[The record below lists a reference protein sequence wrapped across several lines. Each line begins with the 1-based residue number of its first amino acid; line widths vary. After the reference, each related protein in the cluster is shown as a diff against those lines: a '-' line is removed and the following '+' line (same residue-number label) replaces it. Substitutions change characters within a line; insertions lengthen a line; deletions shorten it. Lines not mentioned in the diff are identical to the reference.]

1 MITNITV
8 KETRSLGNY
17 ESRTVEI
24 SAVVGED
31 EDADAV
37 AHSATAKASWYVVLP
52 ELESKYRKAKHDLEH
67 GTDAEKAAAVQN
79 IAKFEAKKQ
88 YVESL

>member
-24 SAVVGED
+24 SAVVGDD
-31 EDADAV
+31 ENADVV
-37 AHSATAKASWYVVLP
+37 AHAATTKASWYVALP
-52 ELESKYRKAKHDLEH
+52 ELESKYRKAQHDLEH
-67 GTDAEKAAAVQN
+67 GTDAEKAQAVLN
-79 IAKFEAKKQ
+79 IARFESRKEAIEK
-88 YVESL
+88 L